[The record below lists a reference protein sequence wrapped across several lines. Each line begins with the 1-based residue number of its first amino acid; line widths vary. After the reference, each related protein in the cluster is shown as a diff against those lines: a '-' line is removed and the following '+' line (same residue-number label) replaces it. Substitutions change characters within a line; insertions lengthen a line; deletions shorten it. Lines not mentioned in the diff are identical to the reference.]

1 MKNIELIEKI
11 ETYINSLGNIGL
23 KEGIRWRS
31 IFTEE
36 DREAKELFRRFI
48 ENENLVASED
58 AIGNVYGK
66 LKNSVDYGDVKKI
79 LVGSHI
85 DTVRDGGAYDGAA
98 GMIIGLLAVSENIK
112 RYGNPVIPVEVIAL
126 TEEEGSRYAMSYV
139 GSRAIVNGLNENE
152 LNSVDNDGIN
162 FKTAMLQAGYDPD
175 KVRQAKR
182 DDIHSYFE
190 VHIEQGPVLERTG
203 KKIGI
208 VERINGIFFLEVEII
223 GREDHAG
230 TTPMN
235 MRRDSLVAASKIIAR
250 LPEVIAEIS
259 ESATA
264 TVGKIRVE
272 PGSSN
277 VVPKKTIFTIDF
289 RDMDADK
296 LILMNRAIQ
305 FELDQLE
312 NQGYKVNHNLT
323 TNELP
328 IDLDRE
334 LVDLCEKTV
343 RDMGVPYQKMNSG
356 AGHDAQIFAERFPSS
371 LLFIPCKGG
380 RSHSPV
386 EYASNEDIAIAVEV
400 MSGILKMLAW

>member
-66 LKNSVDYGDVKKI
+66 LKNSIDYGDVKKI

-112 RYGNPVIPVEVIAL
+112 KYGNPVIPVEVIAL

-175 KVRQAKR
+175 KVSQAKR

-289 RDMDADK
+289 RDMNENK

-312 NQGYKVNHNLT
+312 NQGYKVNHNIT

-400 MSGILKMLAW
+400 MSGILKKLAW

>member
-112 RYGNPVIPVEVIAL
+112 KYGNPVIPVEVIAL

-152 LNSVDNDGIN
+152 LNSVDDDGIN

-175 KVRQAKR
+175 KVNQAKR

-296 LILMNRAIQ
+296 LILMNRTIQ

-312 NQGYKVNHNLT
+312 NQGYKVKHNLT

-400 MSGILKMLAW
+400 MSGILKKLAW

>member
-36 DREAKELFRRFI
+36 DREAKELFKNFI

-66 LKNSVDYGDVKKI
+66 LKNSIDYGDVKKI

-112 RYGNPVIPVEVIAL
+112 KYGNPVIPVEVIAL

-152 LNSVDNDGIN
+152 LNSVDDDDIN
-162 FKTAMLQAGYDPD
+162 IKTAMLQAGYDPD
-175 KVRQAKR
+175 KVSQAKR

-289 RDMDADK
+289 RDMNENK

-312 NQGYKVNHNLT
+312 NQGYKVNHNIT

-386 EYASNEDIAIAVEV
+386 EYATNEDIAIAVEV
-400 MSGILKMLAW
+400 MSGILKKLAW